1 MTQLCTH
8 FSPAPPPPR
17 PRQAGPAAAA
27 SPAADLVEAPSAST
41 NQIHERMNS
50 RVPYL
55 IWSTHVAYCKVGAV
69 AIGQSRVGAPSRERL
84 LPAAAVVERVVHQAV
99 EAARALRDSRGDSS
113 TADAALLAIV
123 ERVIVLRLRFEE
135 GVPRMKDVR
144 RGERAPGGTRA
155 LLVPPQH
162 LLKRKTFIEICC
174 RNGIFCGKHGWAIL
188 MLNFKIRWE

>member
-1 MTQLCTH
+1 MAH
-8 FSPAPPPPR
+8 
-17 PRQAGPAAAA
+17 
-27 SPAADLVEAPSAST
+27 
-41 NQIHERMNS
+41 
-50 RVPYL
+50 
-55 IWSTHVAYCKVGAV
+55 CKVGAV

-84 LPAAAVVERVVHQAV
+84 LSANAVVEAVVHQAV
-99 EAARALRDSRGDSS
+99 EAARALRDSGGDSS

-162 LLKRKTFIEICC
+162 LLRRKSFIQIWCRKRPIE
-174 RNGIFCGKHGWAIL
+174 K
-188 MLNFKIRWE
+188 E